1 MSKSKFFRVA
11 TEGATTDGRNIDRAT
26 IETTSVGSFTKI
38 DDQVHI
44 GHNCRLGRYMYIA
57 GNTGLAG
64 SVVAEDGVMISG
76 MVSIKDHLHLA
87 KGSIVINYSLAFFH
101 LIPLPP
107 LDGSKAVEA
116 FLPLHLTVKFE
127 KLQAYSFFILM
138 GLLLSGALNV
148 LSVPILF
155 FSDLSIRLWLW
166 LFTLAGVGVHF
177 L

>member
-1 MSKSKFFRVA
+1 MVGKRVLLHGG
-11 TEGATTDGRNIDRAT
+11 TVIGADGFGFYDEKGGRHKVPQIGNVVIGDDVEIGASCTIDRAT

-87 KGSIVINYSLAFFH
+87 KGSIVMGMSGLAQDTE
-101 LIPLPP
+101 P
-107 LDGSKAVEA
+107 G
-116 FLPLHLTVKFE
+116 
-127 KLQAYSFFILM
+127 QAYFGTPARPARESHKMNSALAKLP
-138 GLLLSGALNV
+138 GLLAKLRHLDAEPV
-148 LSVPILF
+148 E
-155 FSDLSIRLWLW
+155 
-166 LFTLAGVGVHF
+166 
-177 L
+177 